1 MSDPTMNDTQ
11 PNKVPHDTQP
21 VPKGK
26 RKNQGLPRWL
36 VAVCIVLVI
45 AVGLL
50 AGYGSGMGE
59 RYAAQ
64 DTVVSSQ
71 LDDQFQLGTQAV
83 EAGNFDRAKQYFEGI
98 IKTNPNYP
106 GIQAAYAD
114 LLIRM
119 QITPTPV
126 DTPTPYISPTPDL
139 RGAEEIFKAAQ
150 QSLNDSDWSGALANL
165 DSLRKLNPTYQ
176 TAQVDGMYYT
186 ALRQLGIQQI
196 TAGCKD
202 ANLEGGIYDL
212 TLAEHFVGNGNLDN
226 IAESLRTY
234 ARLYI
239 IGASFWDQDWKQAQS
254 FFEQVMAAYPNMS
267 DSSCQSATNRY
278 VEATINVAQQLLASG
293 DTCGAEEQFNA
304 AFNINSPYNATAY
317 PTATAASD
325 KCNGGSKPTATET
338 TLSSGTATIT
348 LTATPT
354 GGNPVTPIATNP
366 PTPTETPTIP
376 PAESPTP
383 TPSPTCDASLGT
395 PCP

>member
-1 MSDPTMNDTQ
+1 MSDSTLKDTQ
-11 PNKVPHDTQP
+11 PIPRTQGDK
-21 VPKGK
+21 KG
-26 RKNQGLPRWL
+26 LSRWL
-36 VAVCIVLVI
+36 VAAIVILII

-50 AGYGSGMGE
+50 AGYGSGMGK

-83 EAGNFDRAKQYFEGI
+83 EAGHFDLARQYFEGI
-98 IKTNPNYP
+98 IRTNPNYP

-126 DTPTPYISPTPDL
+126 DSPTPYLSPTPDL
-139 RGAEEIFKAAQ
+139 RGAEEIFNTALQA
-150 QSLNDSDWSGALANL
+150 LNASDWTGALTNL

-196 TAGCKD
+196 TAGCQD

-212 TLAEHFVGNGNLDN
+212 TLAEHFVGTGNLDN
-226 IAESLRTY
+226 VAESLRTY

-239 IGASFWDQDWKQAQS
+239 IGASFWDQDWEQAQS
-254 FFEQVMAAYPNMS
+254 FFAQVMAAYPNMS
-267 DSSCQSATNRY
+267 DSSCQSASNRW
-278 VEATINVAQQLLASG
+278 VEATINLAAQLLAKG
-293 DTCGAEEQFNA
+293 DNCGAEEQYNA
-304 AFNINSPYNATAY
+304 AFNVNSPYNATAY
-317 PTATAASD
+317 PTATAVSD
-325 KCNGGSKPTATET
+325 KCNGGPKSPTET
-338 TLSSGTATIT
+338 PSLPGTPSV
-348 LTATPT
+348 L
-354 GGNPVTPIATNP
+354 
-366 PTPTETPTIP
+366 PTETPTGGP
-376 PAESPTP
+376 QVTPGVTPTP
-383 TPSPTCDASLGT
+383 TLTPTLPAAETPTSTPLPTCDASLGT

>member
-1 MSDPTMNDTQ
+1 MSDHNMNDTQ

-21 VPKGK
+21 IPGVK
-26 RKNQGLPRWL
+26 RKNKGLPHWL
-36 VAVCIVLVI
+36 VAVCVILVI
-45 AVGLL
+45 TVGLL
-50 AGYGSGMGE
+50 AGYESGMGK

-83 EAGNFDRAKQYFEGI
+83 KAGHYDLARQYFEGI

-126 DTPTPYISPTPDL
+126 DSPTPYVSPTPDL
-139 RGAEEIFKAAQ
+139 RGAEEIFNAAQ
-150 QSLNDSDWSGALANL
+150 QSLNSSDWSGALSNL

-176 TAQVDGMYYT
+176 TTQVDGMYYT

-202 ANLEGGIYDL
+202 ANLEGGIYNL
-212 TLAEHFVGNGNLDN
+212 TLAEHFVGTGNLDN

-267 DSSCQSATNRY
+267 DSSCKSASNRY
-278 VEATINVAQQLLASG
+278 VEATINVAQQLLITG

-304 AFNINSPYNATAY
+304 AFNINSPFNATAY
-317 PTATAASD
+317 PTATTVSD
-325 KCNGGSKPTATET
+325 KCNGGPQP
-338 TLSSGTATIT
+338 TIT
-348 LTATPT
+348 LSISGTPTVTYTPTPT
-354 GGNPVTPIATNP
+354 GGSSSTPVTTQSPS
-366 PTPTETPTIP
+366 PTLTPTIP